1 MKTRIWIAVL
11 IGAVLL
17 SVVAGAL
24 VGKESSDTSLSPETA
39 PAEVTALSDIGAR
52 TVPFYGEHQ
61 AGIETPAQ
69 ANATFVALDLLPEVD
84 REAIGRLMR
93 LWTQDAAK
101 LTQGEPIIGDSSPQM
116 AENPSGLTITFGFGR
131 GAFEQAGIADAWP
144 MSIDMIPAYAIDRLE
159 RRWNDGDIVI
169 QVAGDDQNTNFH
181 AVHQLLRT
189 GKSFVT
195 PLWIQRG
202 FLDAAGVN
210 TGEIGRNL
218 LGQVDGQANAPAGS
232 SNFTQRTWMT
242 APAAMAGGTTMVLRR
257 IQYGMDSWDK
267 MSEKV
272 KGTVIGR
279 DLESGAPLS
288 GGDAT
293 TPMDLEA
300 MDPDGDSPAIGDNAH
315 ARLAFTDNNQGIT
328 RRGYNYDDGMED
340 GVRDVGLI
348 FVSFQAQIERYLKI
362 QEILARIDSL
372 NKWTTPVGSAM
383 FVVPPGTEQGGWIG
397 ETLFG

>member
-24 VGKESSDTSLSPETA
+24 VGKESSLTALPADQA
-39 PAEVTALSDIGAR
+39 PATASVPGDIGAR

-69 ANATFVALDLLPEVD
+69 ANATFVAFDLRPEVD

-93 LWTQDAAK
+93 LWTDDAAR
-101 LTQGEPIIGDSSPQM
+101 LTRGEPIIGDSSAQM
-116 AENPSGLTITFGFGR
+116 ATNPSGLTITFGFGR
-131 GAFEQAGIADAWP
+131 GAFEQAGMPDAWP
-144 MSIDMIPAYAIDRLE
+144 LDVDSIPAYPIDRLE
-159 RRWNDGDIVI
+159 AKWNDGDIVI
-169 QVAGDDQNTNFH
+169 QVGGDDQNTNFH
-181 AVHQLLRT
+181 AVHQLMRT
-189 GKSFVT
+189 GKSFTT

-210 TGEIGRNL
+210 TGSIGRNL
-218 LGQVDGQANAPAGS
+218 LGQVDGQANAAPGS
-232 SNFTQRTWMT
+232 TDFAQRTWMT

-257 IQYGMDSWDK
+257 IQFGMDSWDK

-279 DLESGAPLS
+279 DLETGAPLS

-300 MDPDGDSPAIGDNAH
+300 MDADGDSPAIGDNAH

-328 RRGYNYDDGMED
+328 RRGYNYDDGIEN

-348 FVSFQAQIERYLKI
+348 FVSFQAEIERYLRI
-362 QEILARIDSL
+362 QEALARIDSL
-372 NKWTTPVGSAM
+372 NKWTTPVGSAL
-383 FVVPPGTEQGGWIG
+383 FIVPPGTEQGGWIG
-397 ETLFG
+397 ETVFG